1 MRYNPAHASDDPAL
15 VRELVTEHPWA
26 TLVSTG
32 RSGLVASHYPVLLE
46 DGEDDIVLL
55 THVGRPDE
63 KLHAFGQREVLVVV
77 QGCHGYV
84 SPSWYA
90 PGATR
95 APTWNFTAAHL
106 WGVPEVLSSE
116 ENLEVLSRL
125 VAHFEQHVAEP
136 VWLDP
141 EWAEPLAR
149 GTVGLRIRVRR
160 FELKVKLSQDK
171 DAETIDGVIGRL
183 RGDGP
188 YAHPALAADMV
199 RARDRG
205 IGYGTGRSSR

>member
-32 RSGLVASHYPVLLE
+32 RSGLVASHYPVLLDE
-46 DGEDDIVLL
+46 GDDGIVLL

-63 KLHAFGQREVLVVV
+63 KLHAFGAREVLVVI
-77 QGCHGYV
+77 QGFNGYI

-90 PGATR
+90 AGATR

-106 WGVPEVLSSE
+106 WGVPEVLTPE
-116 ENLEVLSRL
+116 ENLDVLSRL
-125 VAHFEQHVAEP
+125 VAHFERPVKEP
-136 VWLDP
+136 VLLDR
-141 EWAEPLAR
+141 EWAAPLAR
-149 GTVGLRIRVRR
+149 GTVGLRIRIRR

-171 DAETIDGVIGRL
+171 DAETVDRVISRL
-183 RGDGP
+183 LEDGP
-188 YAHPALAADMV
+188 YAHAALAANMV

-205 IGYGTGRSSR
+205 IGYGTASGRA

>member
-1 MRYNPAHASDDPAL
+1 VRYNPAHASDDPAL

-32 RSGLVASHYPVLLE
+32 GSGLVASHYPVMLDDVE
-46 DGEDDIVLL
+46 DGIVLL

-63 KLHAFGQREVLVVV
+63 KLHDFGEREVLVVV
-77 QGCHGYV
+77 QGHHGYV

-90 PGATR
+90 PGAIR
-95 APTWNFTAAHL
+95 VPTWNFTAAHL
-106 WGVPEVLSSE
+106 WGVPELLAPE
-116 ENLEVLSRL
+116 ENLEVLGRL
-125 VAHFEQHVAEP
+125 VAHFEQRVEEP
-136 VWLDP
+136 MWLDR
-141 EWAEPLAR
+141 EWAAPLAR
-149 GTVGLRIRVRR
+149 GTLGLRIPVRR

-171 DAETIDGVIGRL
+171 DAATIDRVISRL
-183 RGDGP
+183 RDDGP

-205 IGYGTGRSSR
+205 IGYGMARER